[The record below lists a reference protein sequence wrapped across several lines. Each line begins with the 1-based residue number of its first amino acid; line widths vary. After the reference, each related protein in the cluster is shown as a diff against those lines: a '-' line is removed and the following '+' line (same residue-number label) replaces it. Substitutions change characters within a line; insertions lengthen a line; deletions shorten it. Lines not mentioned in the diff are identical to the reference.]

1 MTAMSKLD
9 EFLKDVESATAK
21 ANAADAEM
29 VGKLKTLS
37 AEDFARLPRS
47 LLNNLSGRQ
56 YQEIVHSIAPTVTL
70 KREPALTRSSR
81 PGTKR
86 NLFSN
91 WIPRPVIAASLAI
104 VAGLLVLIAGVG
116 AGPTFEWLSYGKP
129 LVRAASIAGWP
140 RCPSLTRWTDGCV
153 YRVVKGLDWSDAAH
167 DLALPESYLRKLNHH
182 IPSQSIPAESDLIVW
197 RERFPLQ
204 REPVQ

>member
-1 MTAMSKLD
+1 MTVTSKLD

-47 LLNNLSGRQ
+47 LLNNLSDRQ

-81 PGTKR
+81 PGTKHKS
-86 NLFSN
+86 LGK
-91 WIPRPVIAASLAI
+91 WIPRSAVAASLAI
-104 VAGLLVLIAGVG
+104 VAGLLVLIVGVG
-116 AGPTFEWLSYGKP
+116 AGPMLEWWSYGKP
-129 LVRAASIAGWP
+129 LVRSASVAAWP
-140 RCPSLTRWTDGCV
+140 RCPHLTSWTDGCV
-153 YRVVKGLDWSDAAH
+153 YRVVKGLNWSEAAY

-182 IPSQSIPAESDLIVW
+182 IPSQYIPVQSDLIVW
-197 RERFPLQ
+197 RERFALQ
-204 REPVQ
+204 AERVR

>member
-1 MTAMSKLD
+1 MIVTSKLD

-21 ANAADAEM
+21 ADAADAEV
-29 VGKLKTLS
+29 VGKLKRLS

-47 LLNNLSGRQ
+47 LLSHLSDRQ
-56 YQEIVHSIAPTVTL
+56 YREIVHSIAPTVTL
-70 KREPALTRSSR
+70 KREPALVRSNR
-81 PGTKR
+81 PGTKHSS
-86 NLFSN
+86 FSN
-91 WIPRPVIAASLAI
+91 WIPRSAVAASLAI
-104 VAGLLVLIAGVG
+104 VAGLLVLIVAVG
-116 AGPTFEWLSYGKP
+116 AGPMLEWWSYGKP
-129 LVRAASIAGWP
+129 LVRNASVAAWP
-140 RCPSLTRWTDGCV
+140 RCPHLTSWTDGCV

-182 IPSQSIPAESDLIVW
+182 IPSQSIPAASDLIVW

>member
-1 MTAMSKLD
+1 MTSKLD

-21 ANAADAEM
+21 ADAADAEV

-47 LLNNLSGRQ
+47 LLNNLSDRQ
-56 YQEIVHSIAPTVTL
+56 YREIVHSIAPTVTL
-70 KREPALTRSSR
+70 KREPALIRSNR
-81 PGTKR
+81 PGTKHSS
-86 NLFSN
+86 FSN
-91 WIPRPVIAASLAI
+91 WIPRSAVAASLAI
-104 VAGLLVLIAGVG
+104 VAGLLVLIVAVG
-116 AGPTFEWLSYGKP
+116 AGPTSEWWSYGKP
-129 LVRAASIAGWP
+129 LVRSASVAAWP
-140 RCPSLTRWTDGCV
+140 RCPHLTSWTDGCV
-153 YRVVKGLDWSDAAH
+153 YRAVKGLDWSEAAH

>member
-1 MTAMSKLD
+1 MTSKLD

-47 LLNNLSGRQ
+47 LLNNLSDRQ

-81 PGTKR
+81 PGTKHKS
-86 NLFSN
+86 LGK
-91 WIPRPVIAASLAI
+91 WIPRSAVAASLAI
-104 VAGLLVLIAGVG
+104 VAGLLVLIVGVG
-116 AGPTFEWLSYGKP
+116 AGPMLEWWSYGKP
-129 LVRAASIAGWP
+129 LVRSASVAAWP
-140 RCPSLTRWTDGCV
+140 RCPQLTSWTDGCV
-153 YRVVKGLDWSDAAH
+153 YRVVKGLNWSEAAY

-182 IPSQSIPAESDLIVW
+182 IPSQYIPVQSDLIVW
-197 RERFPLQ
+197 RERFALQ
-204 REPVQ
+204 AERVR

>member
-1 MTAMSKLD
+1 MTSKLD

-29 VGKLKTLS
+29 IGKLKTLS

-47 LLNNLSGRQ
+47 LLNNLSDRQ

-70 KREPALTRSSR
+70 KREPALARSNR
-81 PGTKR
+81 PGTKHSS
-86 NLFSN
+86 FSN
-91 WIPRPVIAASLAI
+91 WIPRSAIAASLAI

-116 AGPTFEWLSYGKP
+116 TGPMLEWWSYGKP
-129 LVRAASIAGWP
+129 LVRGASVAAWP
-140 RCPSLTRWTDGCV
+140 RCPHLTSWTDGCV
-153 YRVVKGLDWSDAAH
+153 YRVVKGLNWSEAAY

-182 IPSQSIPAESDLIVW
+182 ISSQYIPVQSDLIVW

-204 REPVQ
+204 GERIQ

>member
-1 MTAMSKLD
+1 MTSKLD

-21 ANAADAEM
+21 ADAADAEV
-29 VGKLKTLS
+29 VGKLKRLS

-47 LLNNLSGRQ
+47 LLSHLSDRQ
-56 YQEIVHSIAPTVTL
+56 YREIVHSIAPTVTL
-70 KREPALTRSSR
+70 KREPALVRSNR
-81 PGTKR
+81 PGTKHSS
-86 NLFSN
+86 FSN
-91 WIPRPVIAASLAI
+91 WIPRSAVAASLAI
-104 VAGLLVLIAGVG
+104 VAGLLVLIVAVG
-116 AGPTFEWLSYGKP
+116 AGPMLEWWSYGKP
-129 LVRAASIAGWP
+129 LVRNASVAAWP
-140 RCPSLTRWTDGCV
+140 RCPHLTSWTDGCV

-182 IPSQSIPAESDLIVW
+182 IPSQSIPAASDLIVW